1 MFLVNLMNWM
11 QSGKSV
17 QVHRDIKPES
27 KRIKNSLD
35 ENGENFYSIL
45 RDLESS
51 KTKEDVIRGLKKLN
65 GLMRFL
71 RRIVPQQEH
80 FKAIREA
87 IEDLGISEKFR
98 ANLQREITLDDALIS
113 YKTEVLQ
120 FLAVEQRMIEKEDER
135 DDKLDKELLD
145 RFLPNLKSKEE
156 EEVKEHNFGNSRKR
170 RRVQIPSS
178 GRRKNVKL
186 NEVLNAGRRQMCIF
200 FEEGKCLKGKKCKFE
215 HISID

>member
-11 QSGKSV
+11 QSGRSV

-35 ENGENFYSIL
+35 DNGEKFYSIL

-87 IEDLGISEKFR
+87 IEDLGISKKFR
-98 ANLQREITLDDALIS
+98 ANLQREITLDDALVS

-120 FLAVEQRMIEKEDER
+120 FLAVEQRMIEKED
-135 DDKLDKELLD
+135 
-145 RFLPNLKSKEE
+145 
-156 EEVKEHNFGNSRKR
+156 
-170 RRVQIPSS
+170 
-178 GRRKNVKL
+178 
-186 NEVLNAGRRQMCIF
+186 
-200 FEEGKCLKGKKCKFE
+200 
-215 HISID
+215 